1 MPTAARIC
9 AARPTAEQASR
20 LRGARILL
28 TEDNE
33 INQQI
38 AVELLEGAG
47 ATVTVANNGREAV
60 EMLSGPGQP
69 PFDVVM
75 MDLQMPEMDGY
86 QATAKLRSD
95 SRLAALPIIAMTAHA
110 TVEER
115 QRCLAAGM
123 NDHVAKPIDPAAL
136 FEAVGR
142 FYKPAEGA
150 PAPDQPSSP
159 APQEALPSI
168 AGLDTNDG
176 LSRVGGN
183 RKLYVKILRQF
194 AEQQGPAIDQV
205 ADALAKGDH
214 ALAERLAHTLKGVAG
229 NIGAAGV
236 QSAAAALERVI
247 RDRSNADE
255 VERARQRVG
264 VVLEPL
270 ATGIRAAL
278 GTAGSDASAPVHPAA
293 PASPARSREA
303 AAQLAALLSDS
314 DPAAGE
320 FIDAHRD
327 ALSPLFDA
335 AGWSEFD
342 TLVQGYAF
350 ADAQAR
356 LEHAL
361 ETSAGS
367 R

>member
-1 MPTAARIC
+1 
-9 AARPTAEQASR
+9 
-20 LRGARILL
+20 
-28 TEDNE
+28 
-33 INQQI
+33 
-38 AVELLEGAG
+38 
-47 ATVTVANNGREAV
+47 
-60 EMLSGPGQP
+60 
-69 PFDVVM
+69 
-75 MDLQMPEMDGY
+75 
-86 QATAKLRSD
+86 
-95 SRLAALPIIAMTAHA
+95 
-110 TVEER
+110 
-115 QRCLAAGM
+115 
-123 NDHVAKPIDPAAL
+123 
-136 FEAVGR
+136 
-142 FYKPAEGA
+142 
-150 PAPDQPSSP
+150 
-159 APQEALPSI
+159 
-168 AGLDTNDG
+168 

-183 RKLYVKILRQF
+183 RKLYLKILRQF
-194 AEQQGPAIDQV
+194 VEQHGPAIDQV
-205 ADALAKGDH
+205 GDALAKGDH

-247 RDRSNADE
+247 RDRSNAGE
-255 VERARQRVG
+255 VEAARQRVE
-264 VVLEPL
+264 VVLKPL
-270 ATGIRAAL
+270 AAGIRAAL
-278 GTAGSDASAPVHPAA
+278 GAAGADASAPIHPAA

-327 ALSPLFDA
+327 ALSRLFDA

-342 TLVQGYAF
+342 ALVQGYAF

>member
-1 MPTAARIC
+1 
-9 AARPTAEQASR
+9 
-20 LRGARILL
+20 
-28 TEDNE
+28 
-33 INQQI
+33 
-38 AVELLEGAG
+38 
-47 ATVTVANNGREAV
+47 
-60 EMLSGPGQP
+60 
-69 PFDVVM
+69 
-75 MDLQMPEMDGY
+75 
-86 QATAKLRSD
+86 
-95 SRLAALPIIAMTAHA
+95 
-110 TVEER
+110 
-115 QRCLAAGM
+115 M

-150 PAPDQPSSP
+150 SAPDQPSGP

-176 LSRVGGN
+176 VSRVGGN

-194 AEQQGPAIDQV
+194 VEQHGAAIDQV
-205 ADALAKGDH
+205 GDALAKGDH

-247 RDRSNADE
+247 RERSNADE
-255 VERARQRVG
+255 VEGARQRVG
-264 VVLEPL
+264 AVLKPL
-270 ATGIRAAL
+270 AAGIRAAL
-278 GTAGSDASAPVHPAA
+278 GTAGAGASTPIRPPA

-314 DPAAGE
+314 DPTAGE

-327 ALSPLFDA
+327 ALSLLFDA

-342 TLVQGYAF
+342 ALVQGYAF

-367 R
+367 